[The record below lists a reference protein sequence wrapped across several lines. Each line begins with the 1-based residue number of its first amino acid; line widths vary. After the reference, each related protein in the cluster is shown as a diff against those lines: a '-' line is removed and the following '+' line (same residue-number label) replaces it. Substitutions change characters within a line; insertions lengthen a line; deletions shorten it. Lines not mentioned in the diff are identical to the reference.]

1 MAEISKDLMRT
12 YASSCFG
19 VGSLTALAA
28 NMQMDRKRLSLLMSS
43 LEAVKTNYEKYARR
57 VEREFATNN
66 WLKMQGKPM
75 RRKGS

>member
-43 LEAVKTNYEKYARR
+43 R
-57 VEREFATNN
+57 VESNANSQQIT
-66 WLKMQGKPM
+66 G
-75 RRKGS
+75 